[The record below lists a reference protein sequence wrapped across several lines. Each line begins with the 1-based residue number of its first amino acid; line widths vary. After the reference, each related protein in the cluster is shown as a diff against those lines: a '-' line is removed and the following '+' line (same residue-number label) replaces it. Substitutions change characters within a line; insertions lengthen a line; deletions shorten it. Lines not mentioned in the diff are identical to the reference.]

1 MLVSGRC
8 GCARGRGTILGASR
22 VIDDVAVT
30 KNTDLNGSWDASF
43 RETRGAFR
51 GRNRGG
57 ALSSCAV
64 HAEYI
69 NTDMTPMDD
78 SRVIQNPP
86 VDFPL

>member
-1 MLVSGRC
+1 MIG
-8 GCARGRGTILGASR
+8 
-22 VIDDVAVT
+22 DVAAT
-30 KNTDLNGSWDASF
+30 KNTNLNGSWDVSF
-43 RETRGAFR
+43 HETRGAFR
-51 GRNRGG
+51 GRNRSG

-78 SRVIQNPP
+78 SRVIPNPP